1 MHGCRDT
8 HPGTPRGPK
17 DLVAARGLVQKRG
30 FWRRMEELED
40 T

>member
-1 MHGCRDT
+1 MAAVIRIRAHRA
-8 HPGTPRGPK
+8 GPK